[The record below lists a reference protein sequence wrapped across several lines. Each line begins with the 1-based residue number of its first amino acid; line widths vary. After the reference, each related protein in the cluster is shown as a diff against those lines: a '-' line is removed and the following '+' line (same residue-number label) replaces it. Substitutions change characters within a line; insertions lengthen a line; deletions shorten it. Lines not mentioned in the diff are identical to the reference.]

1 MRNAWIVAQRELGAM
16 FVQPIAYAFAIILTL
31 ITGAVFAIQIAG
43 YAQAAGGQFGQA
55 PPPTMGGI
63 LGFFAFLLVFAA
75 PAITMRLL
83 ADEQRSGTLELL
95 MTMPV
100 RDGEV
105 VLGKFLAAFIFF
117 LAVTALTLIYPFVLI
132 RFGNP
137 DIGPILTAYLGVIL
151 WGAGLLAIGVLAS
164 ALTENQI
171 VAFITAFGINLV
183 LYLIAFIGRFATTNP
198 TATTVLSE
206 MSFEIHLGNFL
217 QGLVT
222 ATDVLYYLIVTA
234 VAIFAA
240 TRILES
246 RRWR

>member
-1 MRNAWIVAQRELGAM
+1 MRNAWIVARRELGAI
-16 FVQPIAYAFAIILTL
+16 FVQPIAYVFAIMLSL
-31 ITGAVFAIQIAG
+31 ITGLIFTFQIAS
-43 YAQAAGGQFGQA
+43 YAQAGQFGQGP
-55 PPPTMGGI
+55 PPPTVGGI
-63 LGFFAFLLVFAA
+63 MGTFTFLLIFVV
-75 PAITMRLL
+75 PAVTMRLL

-105 VLGKFLAAFIFF
+105 VIGKFLSAFIFF
-117 LAVTALTLIYPFVLI
+117 LAVTALTLVYPLVLI

-137 DIGPILTAYLGVIL
+137 DIGPILTTYLGVIL

-171 VAFITAFGINLV
+171 VAFMAAFGINLV
-183 LYLIAFIGRFATTNP
+183 LYLIAFLGRFVTTNP
-198 TATTVLSE
+198 AAITVLSE
-206 MSFEIHLGNFL
+206 MSFEAHLGNFL

-234 VAIFAA
+234 VALFAA